1 MPLSTA
7 PTAIGLL
14 RALRHCWLTAGATA
28 VVAVACV
35 SAVAWRVLPPP
46 RYTAFGL
53 LQIASRPPQ
62 VAFTILET
70 RAETRDELDTYQKTQ
85 LQLIKSRFVL
95 NAALSDP
102 QVVGLAT
109 IAEQGDGALDWLAK
123 EVNVEFLNGSDL
135 LRIALRGER
144 PRDMAVIVNAIMSA
158 YLREEVTQEE
168 ARRRKRL
175 EQLNESYDSYQAELK
190 TKREVFRG
198 LAEEA
203 GSNDQ
208 KTLAYKQ
215 RLEIEEQAA
224 AEKELQQCRLQ
235 LRQARAELEVAEHT
249 ADREP
254 EPPQTDQNARLDQF
268 LAQDTHYHELEN
280 ALARIQGRLDKARR
294 TSRSSFE
301 PSIRLITRDRDFAA
315 ASVDKYRHQVAA
327 QLASQDRGEV
337 GVDKMSEL
345 RDRVEV
351 LSKLEKMASED
362 LKRFTDQ
369 ATASNKTTLDLQS
382 RQDEIAHLESAAKK
396 LGDDIEALKVELKAE
411 QRVTERERADI
422 PRTKEDKRPM
432 MVCVAAIGT
441 FAVVMLGFSWVQFHE
456 RRIYSEHQVVT
467 SLGMELVGAL
477 PNLPDDV
484 RRFATLPV
492 RADNDPRA
500 LPSTH
505 GKRGIQLH
513 NLLVESIDAAR
524 TMILHASADIACP
537 VLMVTSALRGE
548 GKTSLSCHLAMSLA
562 RAQRR
567 TLVIDC
573 DLRKPSIHA
582 VFDQPLEK
590 GLSDL
595 LRGEA
600 TVDEIIRPLPVPGLF
615 TISAGRV
622 DSPALIGL
630 VRHDLGAII
639 EGLAEQFD
647 FIIVDA
653 PPVLPVTDALLIGKH
668 VDAVLFSVL
677 RDVSRLPKVQMA
689 YDRLASLGI
698 RTLGAVVA
706 GARMDTSGYGDY
718 LRMSLFEGEQGAA

>member
-1 MPLSTA
+1 V
-7 PTAIGLL
+7 AIV
-14 RALRHCWLTAGATA
+14 A
-28 VVAVACV
+28 VVCVA
-35 SAVAWRVLPPP
+35 AVAWRLLPPP
-46 RYTAFGL
+46 RYTAFAL

-70 RAETRDELDTYQKTQ
+70 QSETKDELDTYQKTQ

-102 QVVGLAT
+102 QVVGLT
-109 IAEQGDGALDWLAK
+109 TVAEQGDGALDWLSK

-144 PRDMAVIVNAIMSA
+144 PRDLAVIVNAIMSA
-158 YLREEVTQEE
+158 YLREVVTQED

-175 EQLNESYDSYQAELK
+175 EQLNDLYDSYQADLR
-190 TKREVFRG
+190 TKREAFRG
-198 LAEEA
+198 LAEAA

-249 ADREP
+249 AGREP

-280 ALARIQGRLDKARR
+280 ALARIDGRLAIARR
-294 TSRSSFE
+294 TSRSTFE
-301 PSIRLITRDRDFAA
+301 PAIRRIVRERELTSASI
-315 ASVDKYRHQVAA
+315 DKYREQVAS
-327 QLASQDRGEV
+327 QLAAQDHGEV
-337 GVDKMSEL
+337 GVDKLSDL
-345 RDRVEV
+345 RDRVAV
-351 LSKLEKMASED
+351 LSRLEKMAIED
-362 LKRFTDQ
+362 LKRFTDH

-382 RQDEIAHLESAAKK
+382 RQDEISHIEGAAQK
-396 LGDDIEALKVELKAE
+396 LGNDIEALKVELKAE

-432 MVCVAAIGT
+432 MVCLAAMGT
-441 FAVVMLGFSWVQFHE
+441 FALVMLGFSWVQFHE
-456 RRIYSEHQVVT
+456 RRIHSEHQVVT

-484 RRFATLPV
+484 RRFATSPV
-492 RADNDPRA
+492 RVDNEPLA
-500 LPSTH
+500 LPGAH

-524 TMILHASADIACP
+524 TMILHASADLACP

-573 DLRKPSIHA
+573 DLRKPSIHD

-595 LRGEA
+595 LRGDA

-615 TISAGRV
+615 TISAGLV
-622 DSPALIGL
+622 DSSALLGL
-630 VRHDLGAII
+630 VRNDLGAII
-639 EGLAEQFD
+639 DRLTEQFD

-677 RDVSRLPKVQMA
+677 RDVSRLPKVQTA

-718 LRMSLFEGEQGAA
+718 LRMSLFAGEQGAA